1 MSGHCDV
8 NTQNLEGIVR
18 EYHAR
23 NKLYPHT
30 RQLLLTQPL
39 NATIMQT
46 CKATITQQS
55 RNLTTQQ
62 SRKLATQQSRKLAT
76 QHQNFNVVV
85 DLLFLQNPS
94 KQRCRAIFLLNL
106 FTFRNLTEN
115 FQLTYACQVSVIQM
129 LKILKA

>member
-55 RNLTTQQ
+55 RNNH
-62 SRKLATQQSRKLAT
+62 ATLQRNNPANLQRNNPANL
-76 QHQNFNVVV
+76 QHN
-85 DLLFLQNPS
+85 
-94 KQRCRAIFLLNL
+94 I
-106 FTFRNLTEN
+106 
-115 FQLTYACQVSVIQM
+115 
-129 LKILKA
+129 KILMLLLICYFSKIRQNKGVAPFFF